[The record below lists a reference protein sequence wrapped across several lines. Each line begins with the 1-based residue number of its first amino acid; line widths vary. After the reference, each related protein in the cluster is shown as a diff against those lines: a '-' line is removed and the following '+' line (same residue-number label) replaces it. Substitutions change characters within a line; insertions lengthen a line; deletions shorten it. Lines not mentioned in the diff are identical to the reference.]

1 MKLIS
6 LLIKPKIF
14 FFYLKNI
21 MSLSKSKFKEDLNEC
36 LNELNK
42 NLNFPDLVV
51 YENFSD
57 LINEVDLAFE
67 TKKYENDYGDFRID
81 EFNNKWSEIIDE
93 IKTMKISNEKNF
105 KQTYSTEYFTD
116 ETKISVNK
124 LLETLTTRVNDEL
137 NENSYQEIKSIISR
151 EIIRLQT
158 ILFSKKSI
166 LFIDKSKC
174 EDQRLLRQKDFKM
187 IVISDEFISKNG
199 VQLLKKKYFRDF
211 YYIIINI

>member
-1 MKLIS
+1 MRLIN

-67 TKKYENDYGDFRID
+67 TKKYENDYGDFKID
-81 EFNNKWSEIIDE
+81 EFNNKWSETIDE
-93 IKTMKISNEKNF
+93 INDYKR
-105 KQTYSTEYFTD
+105 TYSTEYFTD

-158 ILFSKKSI
+158 ILFSKKTI

-174 EDQRLLRQKDFKM
+174 EDQRLLRQNDFKM